1 MYLSRRL
8 TFALTAIVALVAAT
22 PAFAQNSIGSLPS
35 VTFSTPAPAPKMQE
49 KEQGLGIFLQGGFVR
64 GTTYS
69 STCPVSCDN
78 KLNPTGFIVG
88 VGFGGNKSGAFGIG
102 ADINYE
108 LKSTDNVTLIGT
120 TFAAGTLKTQV
131 IQIPIYGRVNFMG
144 HATKSAPTLYVIFG
158 GYIDILLK
166 GDIDGID
173 VKDDFNGFDIGP
185 MGGIGFEVAR
195 VGIEGRGMWAMKTL
209 QSTGNGTFVNGMTE
223 SKVFTFVL
231 LFKVRLN

>member
-1 MYLSRRL
+1 M
-8 TFALTAIVALVAAT
+8 FALAAIVALTAAT
-22 PAFAQNSIGSLPS
+22 PAFAQNSIGTLPPVS
-35 VTFSTPAPAPKMQE
+35 FSTPASAPKMQE

-69 STCPVSCDN
+69 STCPVSCDD

-102 ADINYE
+102 VDINYE
-108 LKSTDNVTLIGT
+108 RKSTDNVTLIGT
-120 TFAAGTLKTQV
+120 NFAQGTLITQV
-131 IQIPIYGRVNFMG
+131 VSIPVYGRVNFMG

-158 GYIDILLK
+158 GFVDILMS
-166 GDIDGID
+166 GDIDDID
-173 VKDDFNGFDIGP
+173 IKDDFNGFDIGP

-209 QSTGNGTFVNGMTE
+209 QSTGNGTFLNGMTE

-231 LFKVRLN
+231 LFKVRLH

>member
-1 MYLSRRL
+1 MYTFRRL
-8 TFALTAIVALVAAT
+8 MFALAPLVALVAAT
-22 PAFAQNSIGSLPS
+22 PAFAQD
-35 VTFSTPAPAPKMQE
+35 STPAPASVTLSTPGPKMQAE

-69 STCPVSCDN
+69 STCSPLGCGD
-78 KLNPTGFIVG
+78 KLSPTGFIVG

-108 LKSTDNVTLIGT
+108 LKTTDNVQLIGT
-120 TFAAGTLKTQV
+120 TFPNGTLKTQV
-131 IQIPIYGRVNFMG
+131 IQVPVYGRVNFMG
-144 HATKSAPTLYVIFG
+144 HATKSAPTLYVMFG

-166 GDIDGID
+166 GDIDGVDI
-173 VKDDFNGFDIGP
+173 KDDFNGFDVGP

-195 VGIEGRGMWAMKTL
+195 VGIEGRGMWALKSMDK
-209 QSTGNGTFVNGMTE
+209 NGSSLNGLTD